1 MSTIPTVSTPATP
14 LVAGNTTASKTMSMI
29 AIPGIPLFV
38 GGESVG
44 DAIVDA
50 CAANGIEIQERDV
63 FVIAQKLVS
72 KAEGRVYPISQF
84 EPSPKAL
91 RLSARTG
98 RNAYHCEAFLQEGE
112 VHSLGWQTRHGA
124 LIQMRHRLGF
134 VISGSGVDTC
144 NVDNTV
150 EEKLILLPVDPD
162 ESSRVIRSRIRERTG
177 CENAV
182 IINDS
187 FGRVDRL
194 GAVGW
199 CIGFNGIRA
208 VERRRQSGLYGGL
221 ITAQISLVDELS
233 SAASMLQGQADEGQP
248 VVIVR
253 NAPYTTS
260 EDERMRDLLTGM
272 DMPEP
277 VTGLDDP

>member
-1 MSTIPTVSTPATP
+1 MTFTPPIATGST
-14 LVAGNTTASKTMSMI
+14 TTASKAMSLV
-29 AIPGIPLFV
+29 AIPGIPLFT

-50 CAANGIEIQERDV
+50 CEANGIAIADRDV
-63 FVIAQKLVS
+63 FVVAQKLVS
-72 KAEGRVYPISQF
+72 KAEGRVYPITDF

-91 RLSARTG
+91 KLSALTG
-98 RNAYHCEAFLQEGE
+98 RDAYHCEAFLREGD
-112 VHSLGWQTRHGA
+112 VHSLGWQTRHGR

-134 VISGSGVDTC
+134 VISGAGVDTC
-144 NVDNTV
+144 NVDNSGAV
-150 EEKLILLPVDPD
+150 KLILLPVDPD
-162 ESSRVIRSRIRERTG
+162 ESSRLIRQRIRERTG

-199 CIGFNGIRA
+199 CIGFNGIKA
-208 VERRRQSGLYGGL
+208 VERRRQNDLYGGL

-248 VVIVR
+248 VVLVH

-260 EDERMRDLLTGM
+260 DEDRMRDLLTGM
-272 DMPEP
+272 DLPEL
-277 VTGLDDP
+277 VTGFD

>member
-1 MSTIPTVSTPATP
+1 MS
-14 LVAGNTTASKTMSMI
+14 LV
-29 AIPGIPLFV
+29 AIPGIPLFT

-50 CAANGIEIQERDV
+50 CEANNIEIGQRDV
-63 FVIAQKLVS
+63 FVVAQKLVS
-72 KAEGRVYPISQF
+72 KAEGRVYPISDF

-91 RLSARTG
+91 RLSELTG
-98 RNAYHCEAFLQEGE
+98 RNAYHCEAFLREGT
-112 VHSLGWQTRHGA
+112 VHSLGWQTRHGR
-124 LIQMRHRLGF
+124 LIQMRHNLGF

-144 NVDNTV
+144 NVDNTGEV
-150 EEKLILLPVDPD
+150 KLILLPVDPD
-162 ESSRVIRSRIRERTG
+162 DSSRVIRERIRERTG

-208 VERRRQSGLYGGL
+208 VERRRQADLYGGL

-248 VVIVR
+248 VVLIR

-260 EDERMRDLLTGM
+260 DTDRMRDLLTGM
-272 DMPEP
+272 DIPEV
-277 VTGLDDP
+277 VTDFD